1 MSDVRRAHCVR
12 TTKETDIDL
21 TFTIDGSGKSMISTD
36 IGFFDHMLEGF
47 ARHGCKDQGRPD
59 RGLPPYDRRLWHCSG

>member
-36 IGFFDHMLEGF
+36 IGFF
-47 ARHGCKDQGRPD
+47 RPYVG
-59 RGLPPYDRRLWHCSG
+59 GLCQTRTLIWM